1 PPSNENVAKP
11 IFTKVRELPDFFL
24 ILDSQIIILEINKA
38 EMEDQEIADG
48 LASGYSRRQIFEKEL
63 YSKYKYFIQEGCRN
77 YKLSLDD
84 SFSAYTD
91 AVLSVIH
98 NVIERN
104 FGNRSSL
111 KTYLYKVFSNKCIDF
126 VRKKTTNKEKVNISA
141 VEPELLGQLPDSARI
156 VVEKLIDNQK
166 VLALKQYLSEIGEKC
181 KQILLLFQDGYSDKE
196 IAEQLAYNSA
206 SVAKVTRLRC
216 LEKIREKM
224 RPTNL

>member
-1 PPSNENVAKP
+1 MQ
-11 IFTKVRELPDFFL
+11 IFTQVRELPDFFL
-24 ILDSQIIILEINKA
+24 ILDSQRIILEINKA
-38 EMEDQEIADG
+38 EMQDHEIVDG
-48 LASGYSRRQIFEKEL
+48 LASGYSHRQTFEKEL
-63 YSKYKYFIQEGCRN
+63 YTKYKYFIQEGCRN

-126 VRKKTTNKEKVNISA
+126 VRKKTTNKERVNISA

-166 VLALKQYLSEIGEKC
+166 LLALKQYLSEIGEKC

>member
-1 PPSNENVAKP
+1 
-11 IFTKVRELPDFFL
+11 
-24 ILDSQIIILEINKA
+24 
-38 EMEDQEIADG
+38 MEDQEIADG

>member
-1 PPSNENVAKP
+1 
-11 IFTKVRELPDFFL
+11 
-24 ILDSQIIILEINKA
+24 
-38 EMEDQEIADG
+38 MEDQEIVDG